1 MGGGN
6 RSSVVGG
13 QRSADGRQRTEDG
26 GPRIDREN
34 LLSIVNNMKTT
45 IDIADLI
52 LRRAKRVAGEEG
64 VTLRELAEEG
74 LEMAL
79 QKRAA
84 RKTKG
89 FRLVTFG
96 DPKGEPVSVD
106 WEAVRGLVYP
116 T

>member
-1 MGGGN
+1 M
-6 RSSVVGG
+6 V
-13 QRSADGRQRTEDG
+13 TH
-26 GPRIDREN
+26 I
-34 LLSIVNNMKTT
+34 KTT
-45 IDIADLI
+45 IDIADPI

-84 RKTKG
+84 RKSKG

>member
-1 MGGGN
+1 MTVA
-6 RSSVVGG
+6 RSRWSVIGLG
-13 QRSADGRQRTEDG
+13 STS
-26 GPRIDREN
+26 IDKGDLN
-34 LLSIVNNMKTT
+34 SMVSHMKTT
-45 IDIADLI
+45 IDIADPI
-52 LRRAKRVAGEEG
+52 LRKAKRVAGEEG

-84 RKTKG
+84 RKAKG

-106 WEAVRGLVYP
+106 WEAMRALVYP
-116 T
+116 A